1 MNPNKS
7 KGKRYEYE
15 IRDYFK
21 SIGYTDCIISSSES
35 TNADNMGIDLMNLPF
50 VVQCK
55 NGYKSGLK
63 YLEILNNIVKK
74 TKGTKYEGQMV
85 FIFHKNKRRT
95 EVTMS
100 FKDYYIL
107 VDKKSVNITQ
117 SMKYFCKNYDGTLT
131 MDYETFK
138 VQIEK
143 WKDILVEESSYPVLK

>member
-1 MNPNKS
+1 
-7 KGKRYEYE
+7 
-15 IRDYFK
+15 
-21 SIGYTDCIISSSES
+21 
-35 TNADNMGIDLMNLPF
+35 MGIDLMNLPF

-63 YLEILNNIVKK
+63 YLEILNSIVKK